1 LASTAAART
10 AVAAPST
17 RTRTRPRPQ
26 SRRRSRTQA
35 RARRGI
41 LWIAI
46 SGILLAGVVFVSVA
60 VLRMNIALDRANNQR
75 ADLRAQIASL
85 QGQVATE
92 VASWR
97 IQSQAQQKL
106 GLVAVDPTSIGY
118 VDLSGK

>member
-1 LASTAAART
+1 LGSTARAAVAQPAAR
-10 AVAAPST
+10 P
-17 RTRTRPRPQ
+17 RPRPQ
-26 SRRRSRTQA
+26 SRRRTRTQA
-35 RARRGI
+35 RARHGI

-60 VLRMNIALDRANNQR
+60 VLRMNIALDRANSQR

-106 GLVAVDPTSIGY
+106 GLVAVDPSDIGY
-118 VDLSGK
+118 VDLSKK

>member
-1 LASTAAART
+1 MGSTARAAVVQPAAR
-10 AVAAPST
+10 PRS
-17 RTRTRPRPQ
+17 RPRPQ
-26 SRRRSRTQA
+26 PRRRSRTQA

-41 LWIAI
+41 RWIAI

-60 VLRMNIALDRANNQR
+60 VLRMNIALDHANSQR
-75 ADLRAQIASL
+75 ADLRAQVASL

-106 GLVAVDPTSIGY
+106 GLVAVAPSDIGY
-118 VDLSGK
+118 VDLSQK

>member
-1 LASTAAART
+1 MGSTATART
-10 AVAAPST
+10 AVAQPAP
-17 RTRTRPRPQ
+17 RTRTRPQ
-26 SRRRSRTQA
+26 TRRRSRTQA

-46 SGILLAGVVFVSVA
+46 SGILLTGVVFVSVA